1 MQGALRASPAASP
14 PQNMH
19 TTIVFNG
26 TWMFTA
32 ATLVFFLK
40 GKQARRERDE
50 EMYEERGEKHAQLI
64 QMVNTSTSQEL
75 DEEK

>member
-1 MQGALRASPAASP
+1 
-14 PQNMH
+14 MH